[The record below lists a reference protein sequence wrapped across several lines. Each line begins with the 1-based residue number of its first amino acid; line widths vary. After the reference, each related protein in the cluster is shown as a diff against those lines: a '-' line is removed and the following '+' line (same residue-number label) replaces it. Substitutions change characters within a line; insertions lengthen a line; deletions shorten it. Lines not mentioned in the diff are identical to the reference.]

1 MRTERNEIVQM
12 DTLEQIKPVHKLD
25 RLALISFALG
35 LVTLIFPLLSIL
47 YLVAVNGGPGYLQS
61 LFCGVPFMLVA
72 ILSGI
77 VSRLRTSR
85 ENKKGDWMAT
95 WGIVLGAVIFV
106 ISCIM
111 VYILFRP
118 YLLGTAH

>member
-1 MRTERNEIVQM
+1 M
-12 DTLEQIKPVHKLD
+12 DTLAQIKSVRRHD
-25 RLALISFALG
+25 RLAMVSFVLG
-35 LVTLIFPLLSIL
+35 LLTIIFPSISVM
-47 YLVAVNGGPGYLQS
+47 YLVTVNGGPGYLQS